1 MLSVAIFAKNEEAH
15 LKRCL
20 RSLQPLNAEII
31 FVDTG
36 STDRTV
42 EIASKYTNHIYHE
55 PWRNNFSWHRNHSF
69 DLCTGDWI
77 LQIDADEELIF
88 DNHQIPALLL
98 KSLTHTKKQINAVGL
113 TIRDWH
119 ESIQKTTV
127 ESDAVRIFRR
137 GKIHWV
143 RRVHN
148 EAVFEGE
155 AAIFKAAHLVHYGY
169 DLTDEQKKKKAK
181 RTIGLLKRS
190 LEDDPNDYQS
200 LFYMAQAYGFY
211 KENITETLKYAFQ
224 YVAFK
229 DKIGNEFNP
238 SIYHLI
244 AFIYLDQQKYQDAKS
259 IIEDALR
266 CDPLD
271 LDILHDWIQY
281 GLKTN
286 EYKIVAIAS
295 QRFVYAFENMS
306 KLRMERGGRFF
317 FNYNLQAY
325 GMALYYV
332 SISYLENGVIELNK
346 LKDLFKKLPHDVVYR
361 MENKLSEDLAHL
373 KIKGLMNEPEIIA
386 GFKPF
391 NPLLSVSPENR
402 PL

>member
-1 MLSVAIFAKNEEAH
+1 MFVKNEEAH
-15 LKRCL
+15 LERCL
-20 RSLQPLNAEII
+20 KSLQPLDAEII
-31 FVDTG
+31 IVDTG
-36 STDRTV
+36 STDRTI
-42 EIASKYTNHIYHE
+42 EIASKYTKHIYHE

-77 LQIDADEELIF
+77 LQIDADEKLVF
-88 DNHQIPALLL
+88 DNVQIPALFL
-98 KSLTHTKKQINAVGL
+98 KSLAHTKKEINAVGL
-113 TIRDWH
+113 TIKDWH

-137 GKIHWV
+137 GKIHWI

-148 EAVFEGE
+148 EAIFDGE
-155 AAIFKAAHLVHYGY
+155 LAIFKAAHLVHYGY
-169 DLTDEQKKKKAK
+169 DLTPEQKEKKSE
-181 RTIGLLKRS
+181 RTIGLLKES
-190 LEDDPNDYQS
+190 LKDNPDDYQS

-211 KENITETLKYAFQ
+211 KKNTPETLKYAFK
-224 YVAFK
+224 YIAYK
-229 DKIGNEFNP
+229 DKIGKEFNP
-238 SIYHLI
+238 SIYHLVVS
-244 AFIYLDQQKYQDAKS
+244 IYLDQQKYQDAKLN
-259 IIEDALR
+259 IEQALK

-271 LDILHDWIQY
+271 LDILYDWIQY

-317 FNYNLQAY
+317 FNYNLQTYA
-325 GMALYYV
+325 MALYYV
-332 SISYLENGVIELNK
+332 SVSYLENGVIELNK

-361 MENKLSEDLAHL
+361 MKNKLSQDLTHL
-373 KIKGLMNEPEIIA
+373 KIRGLMDEPEFIA

-391 NPLLSVSPENR
+391 DSLMPVSPQNVL
-402 PL
+402 P